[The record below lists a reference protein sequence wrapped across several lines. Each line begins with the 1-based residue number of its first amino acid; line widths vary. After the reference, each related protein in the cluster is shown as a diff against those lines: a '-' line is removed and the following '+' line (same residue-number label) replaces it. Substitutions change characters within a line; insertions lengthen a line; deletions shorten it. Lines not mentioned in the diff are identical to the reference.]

1 MANDIDIFSGLHGR
15 SSTTQ
20 DEEVMGYD
28 DILGAVQEI
37 LGATTASTAGIQGSP
52 AFAQALA
59 RRVAA
64 RAPMTKRVQPT
75 KKRRWPI
82 AFGPTAVPPSTTITA
97 TANPQVLYRGEKLIN
112 TGDTSNLFI
121 SSLFVGNQQQL
132 PSLGNPISVTS
143 FAPGVLDNEM
153 LFDTCQPALS
163 ITVQV
168 QNLGT
173 TTQTWAMTLFGHI
186 VQ

>member
-37 LGATTASTAGIQGSP
+37 LGATASTAGIQSSP

>member
-1 MANDIDIFSGLHGR
+1 MSNDIDIYGLHGR
-15 SSTTQ
+15 SRTTE
-20 DEEVMGYD
+20 DEEIMGND
-28 DILGAVQEI
+28 EILGAVMEI
-37 LGATTASTAGIQGSP
+37 LGAGTSTGKLQSNP
-52 AFAQALA
+52 AFSQALA

-64 RAPMTKRVQPT
+64 RAPMTKSVQPT

-112 TGDTSNLFI
+112 TGDTTNLFI

-132 PSLGNPISVTS
+132 PSLGNPISVIA
-143 FAPGVLDNEM
+143 FGAGVLDNEM
-153 LFDTCQPALS
+153 LFDTCQPALA
-163 ITVQV
+163 ITIQV

-173 TTQTWAMTLFGHI
+173 LTQTWSMTLFGHI

>member
-1 MANDIDIFSGLHGR
+1 MANDIDIYGAQEILGLVHEILGGLHGR
-15 SSTTQ
+15 SSSTM
-20 DEEVMGYD
+20 DEEV
-28 DILGAVQEI
+28 LGA
-37 LGATTASTAGIQGSP
+37 GASSAGLQASP

-64 RAPMTKRVQPT
+64 RTPMTKQVQPT

-97 TANPQVLYRGEKLIN
+97 TAQPQVLYRGEKLIN
-112 TGDTSNLFI
+112 TGDTTNLFI

-132 PSLGNPISVTS
+132 PSLGNPISVLS

-153 LFDTCQPALS
+153 LFDQKMA
-163 ITVQV
+163 
-168 QNLGT
+168 N
-173 TTQTWAMTLFGHI
+173 
-186 VQ
+186 

>member
-1 MANDIDIFSGLHGR
+1 MSDIDIYGLHGR
-15 SSTTQ
+15 SRTQ
-20 DEEVMGYD
+20 EDEEVLGYD
-28 DILGAVQEI
+28 EIMGAVQEI
-37 LGATTASTAGIQGSP
+37 LGAGASSAALQKSP
-52 AFAQALA
+52 AFTQALA

-64 RAPMTKRVQPT
+64 RAPMTKSVQPT

-112 TGDTSNLFI
+112 TGDTTNLYI

-132 PSLGNPISVTS
+132 PSLGNPISVS
-143 FAPGVLDNEM
+143 AFAATVLDNEM
-153 LFDTCQPALS
+153 LFDTCQPALA
-163 ITVQV
+163 ITIQV

-173 TTQTWAMTLFGHI
+173 TNTQTWSMTLFGHI
-186 VQ
+186 VQN

>member
-1 MANDIDIFSGLHGR
+1 MSDIDIYGLHGR
-15 SSTTQ
+15 SRTTE
-20 DEEVMGYD
+20 DEEVMGAHE
-28 DILGAVQEI
+28 ILGAVHEI
-37 LGATTASTAGIQGSP
+37 LGLNTSSSKVQGSP

-64 RAPMTKRVQPT
+64 RAPMTKQVQPT

-82 AFGPTAVPPSTTITA
+82 AFGPSAVPPSTTITA

-112 TGDTSNLFI
+112 TGDTTNLYI

-132 PSLGNPISVTS
+132 PSLGNPISVLS
-143 FAPGVLDNEM
+143 FSPGVLDNEM

-163 ITVQV
+163 ITIQV

-173 TTQTWAMTLFGHI
+173 VNTQTWAMTLFGHI
-186 VQ
+186 VQIG

>member
-1 MANDIDIFSGLHGR
+1 MSDISIYGLHGR
-15 SSTTQ
+15 SRTTE
-20 DEEVMGYD
+20 DEEVLGAD
-28 DILGAVQEI
+28 EILGAVQEI
-37 LGATTASTAGIQGSP
+37 LGASAASSSAVQKSP

-59 RRVAA
+59 RRLAA
-64 RAPMTKRVQPT
+64 RSPMTKSVQPT

-112 TGDTSNLFI
+112 TGDTTNLFI

-132 PSLGNPISVTS
+132 PSLGNPISVTA
-143 FAPGVLDNEM
+143 FGAGVLDNEM

-163 ITVQV
+163 ITIQV

-173 TTQTWAMTLFGHI
+173 ETQTWSMTLFGHI
-186 VQ
+186 VQN